1 MPCLCYD
8 DPMAT
13 IMFTLFLIALT
24 GAFLQTNIGFGFP
37 VLAMI
42 FLPSLFPF
50 SSAIALC
57 QVIAMASTTYLTII
71 YFKHIDW
78 KTLLPLLV
86 VSLAFGILV
95 TLVSIEMNQSSLQI
109 ILGSALIAISIFT
122 VRYSERITVRPTVT
136 TGAIMGM
143 VAGTGNGLFGI
154 GGPPVALY
162 LLSAQKSKESYLATI
177 QCYFLLSN
185 ISTIIIRTGHGAL
198 AWSDMPLILAGWS
211 GIAAGTFL
219 GLKLFKR
226 IPHQVLRKLVYGFV
240 GISGAVIIIQQLG

>member
-1 MPCLCYD
+1 M
-8 DPMAT
+8 T
-13 IMFTLFLIALT
+13 TLVPALFFIALI

-37 VLAMI
+37 VFAMI
-42 FLPSLFPF
+42 FLPALFPF
-50 SSAIALC
+50 STAVALC
-57 QVIAMASTTYLTII
+57 QVIAMASTIYLTCT

-95 TLVSIEMNQSSLQI
+95 TLVSIEMDQNSLQI
-109 ILGSALIAISIFT
+109 LLGVTLIAISIFT
-122 VRYSERITVRPTVT
+122 VRYSERITVRPTMAS
-136 TGAIMGM
+136 GAIMGL

-154 GGPPVALY
+154 GGPPVAIY

-185 ISTIIIRTGHGAL
+185 ISTLIVRTGRGAL
-198 AWSDMPLILAGWS
+198 EWSDMPLILAGWS

-219 GLKLFKR
+219 GLQLFKR

-240 GISGAVIIIQQLG
+240 GVSGVVIIVQQLW